1 MAWVLDREYIEPE
14 ELTAV
19 IRASLAEQQINRFTL
34 GRWLPNVAIDDITFK
49 YSKGGT
55 GGLAES
61 AVYRAW
67 DTESRIAR
75 REGVAEVMGELP
87 PISEK
92 MPLNEYDSLRIRN
105 MDTNDPMRRAIARD
119 AYKLATNIAAR
130 FELGKG
136 EALANAQFT
145 ISENGVLLA
154 PVAFG
159 RKAEHSV
166 VAATLWSDHEN
177 AVPLDDLEAWVQ
189 VYIDTN
195 GTPPDR
201 MLMAR
206 TVLSHMRQCDQ
217 VVRQVYPLA
226 PSGSAP
232 MVSVEQLNT
241 VLDSLDLPQIELND
255 ARVSVEGV
263 ATRIM
268 PANALVFVPAPGPT
282 DAAQPTDL
290 GGFLLGTTAESL
302 EPEYEQVSERAGVVA
317 ATWKTKDPVR
327 LWTHAAAVGM
337 PVVREPNL
345 TFKAQVLA

>member
-1 MAWVLDREYIEPE
+1 MAWVLDTEYIEPE

-19 IRASLAEQQINRFTL
+19 IRASLAEQQVNRFTL
-34 GRWLPNVAIDDITFK
+34 ARWLPNVAVDDITFK
-49 YSKGGT
+49 FSKGGT
-55 GGLAES
+55 GGLAEAS
-61 AVYRAW
+61 VYRSW
-67 DTESRIAR
+67 DTESRIGR
-75 REGVAEVMGELP
+75 REGVAQVMGELP

-92 MPLNEYDSLRIRN
+92 IPLNEYDSLRIRSLDN
-105 MDTNDPMRRAIARD
+105 NDPMRRAIARD
-119 AYKLATNIAAR
+119 AYRLATNIAAR

-145 ISENGVLLA
+145 INENGVQLA
-154 PVAFG
+154 PVTFG

-166 VAATLWSDHEN
+166 TAATLWSDHAN
-177 AVPLDDLEAWVQ
+177 ATPLDDLEAWVQ
-189 VYIDTN
+189 VYVDTN
-195 GTPPDR
+195 GAQPDR
-201 MLMAR
+201 MLMPR
-206 TVLSHMRQCDQ
+206 TVLAHMRQCDQ

-226 PSGSAP
+226 PAGSAP

-241 VLDSLDLPQIELND
+241 VLSGLDLPSVELND
-255 ARVSVEGV
+255 ARVSVDGV
-263 ATRIM
+263 ATRVM
-268 PANALVFVPAPGPT
+268 PADALVFVPAPGAT

-302 EPEYEQVSERAGVVA
+302 EPEYSSVAERAGVVA

-345 TFKAQVLA
+345 TLKAKVI